1 MSCAESEIPPDAC
14 ATEGS
19 ARICASSDSGTD
31 GVVEFGPLLSPPI
44 ALLPLTT
51 ASEFLL
57 AWVKTVE
64 NADWIVSVRM

>member
-1 MSCAESEIPPDAC
+1 M
-14 ATEGS
+14 
-19 ARICASSDSGTD
+19 SSDWGSD
-31 GVVEFGPLLSPPI
+31 GVDGSLPPLPLLLT

-64 NADWIVSVRM
+64 NADWIVSVST